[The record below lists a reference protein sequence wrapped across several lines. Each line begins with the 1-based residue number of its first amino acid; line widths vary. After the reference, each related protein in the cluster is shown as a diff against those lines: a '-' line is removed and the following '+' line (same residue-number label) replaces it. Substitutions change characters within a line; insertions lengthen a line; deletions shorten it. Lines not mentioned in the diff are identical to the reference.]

1 MSYDS
6 LDGLSQGHRRL
17 RFSFQI
23 NNVKDQNRSS
33 GPTCLAPRRRRRR
46 RFREPRTP
54 CQPLFSEILQTEE
67 RTLQTAKNR
76 RRKPRGL
83 PLHQTGDS
91 IEARKLR
98 KPTRKSKRFFSLPLS
113 PKPRKPQPPKPKR
126 PARSRAR
133 QPYTGA
139 PTIQQAVSDGHGNFF
154 EGHRFASDETARRAF
169 NAPCSIP

>member
-1 MSYDS
+1 MSYDDLEGS
-6 LDGLSQGHRRL
+6 SQEHRRL
-17 RFSFQI
+17 RFSFHI
-23 NNVKDQNRSS
+23 NNVKDPEPPQR
-33 GPTCLAPRRRRRR
+33 PDRLAPCRRRRR

-54 CQPLFSEILQTEE
+54 CQPLFSEISQTEE

-113 PKPRKPQPPKPKR
+113 PKPRKPQSPKPKR

-139 PTIQQAVSDGHGNFF
+139 PPIQQAVSDGHGNFF
-154 EGHRFASDETARRAF
+154 ERRRFASDETAHGVL
-169 NAPCSIP
+169 NAPCWIP